1 MPEKTGKQLASV
13 IVALAGPYH
22 YERMAAPFLNAVAE
36 DQMAV
41 SQIGTGSVFMDAV
54 RFTQGEQ
61 TLHILITLGH
71 RHAGPLIRLVPKTR
85 MGFVIMVDSS
95 MAETFREA
103 KSVLETIRLND
114 LPFVVAGMRQEHP
127 DAWGIEDM
135 RRAFRLSDKEQ
146 LLPCVTSTSQQAR
159 LILQTMV
166 DLIENRPRA

>member
-1 MPEKTGKQLASV
+1 MPENTGKQLDSV

-22 YERMAAPFLNAVAE
+22 YERMVAPFLNAVVE

-41 SQIGTGSVFMDAV
+41 SRIGAGSVFWDAI

-61 TLHILITLGH
+61 KLHILIKLGP
-71 RHAGPLIRLVPKTR
+71 RHADQLIRLVPKTR

-103 KSVLETIRLND
+103 KSVLETIRLNG
-114 LPFVVAGMRQEHP
+114 LSFVMAGMRQEHP

-135 RRAFRLSDKEQ
+135 RRAFRLSDREQ
-146 LLPCVTSTSQQAR
+146 LLPCETSMSQQAR
-159 LILQTMV
+159 LILQRIV